1 MTGRKSCVRR
11 KIKEVL
17 NNADDSSNIAVKN
30 HLVEVMMHFEAKPA
44 TEHSVVIHVGKRLDY
59 GNAED
64 FKLLCRDTMGRGY
77 RNFILDFSE
86 TGILDS
92 TGLGAIF
99 TLYRQVP
106 SDGKVVFASPS
117 KIVQVVMQI
126 TRIYRTIPN
135 YPSVQAACR
144 ALAY

>member
-1 MTGRKSCVRR
+1 MRGRQSCVPR

-17 NNADDSSNIAVKN
+17 YNADDSSNIAIKN
-30 HLVEVMMHFEAKPA
+30 RLVEVMMHFEAEPA
-44 TEHSVVIHVGKRLDY
+44 TEHSVVIHIGKTLNF

-64 FKLLCRDTMGRGY
+64 FERLCRDTMGRGY

-92 TGLGAIF
+92 TGLGAVF

-117 KIVQVVMQI
+117 QVVQVVMQI
-126 TRIYRTIPN
+126 TRIYRTFPY

-144 ALAY
+144 ALA